1 MSKMQYEECLYH
13 WQQALAAA
21 RHSEHVNSGESSN
34 LIGAL
39 RSMAD
44 IHSLLDGGKCVK
56 YAEGHIF
63 LC

>member
-1 MSKMQYEECLYH
+1 VSIP
-13 WQQALAAA
+13 LAAA